1 MGIAVVPH
9 APLPGSMSD
18 TLILLAHPTLRHS
31 RVNAALLE
39 AVKGMG
45 AEAVHGAPMASK
57 APEVRDLY
65 ALYPDY
71 FIDVAAEQAAL
82 QRARLI
88 IWQHPLHWY
97 SMPALMKLWVDEVLR
112 FGWAYGPDGHALQG
126 KWLWPVLSTG
136 GNDDSYSPTGY
147 NRHPFDAFLPPYRQ
161 TAALCG
167 MHWVEPLV
175 LHGAHHVSE
184 PALAAHTRQYL
195 SGLAHWAQPTGN
207 AAAEQQATV
216 PHTSTPEVPAQA
228 RPRRSV

>member
-1 MGIAVVPH
+1 M
-9 APLPGSMSD
+9 PLPGPMSD

-31 RVNAALLE
+31 RVNAALLQ
-39 AVKGMG
+39 ALKGTG
-45 AEAVHGAPMASK
+45 AEAVHGGPVASK

-88 IWQHPLHWY
+88 VWQHPLHWY

-136 GNDDSYSPTGY
+136 GNDDSYSPTGH

-175 LHGAHHVSE
+175 LHGAHHVTE
-184 PALAAHTRQYL
+184 PALAAHTQQYL
-195 SGLAHWAQPTGN
+195 SGLAHGPQAAGGAPPEQEADLPPT
-207 AAAEQQATV
+207 T
-216 PHTSTPEVPAQA
+216 TPEVPAQA
-228 RPRRSV
+228 RPRRAV